1 MKSAPEGWHTVTPRI
16 VVSDV
21 EQLIDFLRDTF
32 GAAGEYRA
40 SMPSEMKIGD
50 STIMV
55 SGAGVRDT
63 VTAFLYVYVDDAA
76 DLELEVGKGAR
87 RAAKGIVIARG
98 ARYGRVVDR
107 LPHTQLE
114 RAQKDAEADVRADG
128 VVFQIFVA
136 GARAGER
143 ELPGAAIVLVGRR
156 DARDGRE
163 DEDRQAGKDKG

>member
-63 VTAFLYVYVDDAA
+63 VTAFLYVYVDDADA
-76 DLELEVGKGAR
+76 TYQRALE
-87 RAAKGIVIARG
+87 
-98 ARYGRVVDR
+98 
-107 LPHTQLE
+107 
-114 RAQKDAEADVRADG
+114 
-128 VVFQIFVA
+128 A
-136 GARAGER
+136 GAQSLE
-143 ELPGAAIVLVGRR
+143 EPMDLPYGDRR
-156 DARDGRE
+156 GMVRDPWNNIWQIATRKE
-163 DEDRQAGKDKG
+163 TLSVDEIRTRLDESG